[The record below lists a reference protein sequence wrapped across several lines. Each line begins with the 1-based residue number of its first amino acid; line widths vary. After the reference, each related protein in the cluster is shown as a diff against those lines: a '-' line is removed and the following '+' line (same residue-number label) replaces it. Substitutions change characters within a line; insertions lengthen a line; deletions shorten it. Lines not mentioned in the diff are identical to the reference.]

1 VNVTPLTNLE
11 ARKRPLD
18 SGGAKKKTPY
28 TAAITEEGYPQFS
41 GWSVAPLESGDMSG

>member
-18 SGGAKKKTPY
+18 SGGAKKKIRLTPQQSPKKD
-28 TAAITEEGYPQFS
+28 IRSLVVG
-41 GWSVAPLESGDMSG
+41 PLRPSNLGI